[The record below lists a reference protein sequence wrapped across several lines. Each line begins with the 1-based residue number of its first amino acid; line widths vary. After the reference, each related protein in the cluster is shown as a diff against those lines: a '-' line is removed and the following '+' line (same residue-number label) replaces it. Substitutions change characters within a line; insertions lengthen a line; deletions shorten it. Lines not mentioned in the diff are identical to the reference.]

1 MEKHCLC
8 LGICF
13 FDGST
18 QSVQRHSAGRTGRS
32 KVRVVQLQLFLPDLQ
47 NQNRQ
52 VIQKTTKLWRI
63 VFSRIVFFVNAA
75 LRGHAIGCKQLLR
88 EIP

>member
-1 MEKHCLC
+1 MTEDEIQRKERMEKHCLC

-32 KVRVVQLQLFLPDLQ
+32 KVRVVQLQRFLPDLQ
-47 NQNRQ
+47 NQHRQ
-52 VIQKTTKLWRI
+52 VIQKQRNFGAL
-63 VFSRIVFFVNAA
+63 FFPA
-75 LRGHAIGCKQLLR
+75 LSFLLML
-88 EIP
+88 P